1 MDMNHITKPVPG
13 LDAAVK
19 PDTAVSVPTRDN
31 GLATNL
37 ETGSAR
43 PLSPAA
49 VPNGGKASDAWWAH
63 IKDLPHY
70 DPAYPYDPR
79 HVYGPDGTDDD
90 AYGKDGV
97 HFMAGSAHEFSID
110 GSVNE
115 ARRLLGT
122 DRVFKDRCLKLPNL
136 GVPETNRYAR
146 SGQIMPDVFIQEHP
160 RPGDNQHEV
169 AYDPDNPILFVLEVL
184 SRSTFHYDIGP
195 KIEIYRA
202 MGVQEY
208 FLYDPERV
216 YRTGDEPRLWGLRLS
231 ADGDYQAIEP
241 LRHEA
246 GQPVYRSDT
255 LGEFRMLD
263 EGGDIHTFQTWDGER
278 GVWLDP
284 MRARDLDA
292 DEAKQEAVQ
301 ETAARTQTANLLTL
315 LRQQAAQG
323 ALAPDVPDTLAAAW
337 RKARWVPDFA
347 EALQVT
353 NGERDWSSLLP
364 PEDRGT

>member
-1 MDMNHITKPVPG
+1 MNTNLKTKVP
-13 LDAAVK
+13 A
-19 PDTAVSVPTRDN
+19 RDN
-31 GLATNL
+31 GLVTQIKP
-37 ETGSAR
+37 GSAR
-43 PLSPAA
+43 PLVPAA
-49 VPNGGKASDAWWAH
+49 GPNGDRASEAWWAR

-97 HFMAGSAHEFSID
+97 HFMAGSAHGFNID

-146 SGQIMPDVFIQEHP
+146 SGQVMPDVFIQERP

-169 AYDPDNPILFVLEVL
+169 AYDPGNPILFVLEVL
-184 SRSTFHYDIGP
+184 SQSTFHYDTGP

-202 MGVQEY
+202 MGVREY

-231 ADGDYQAIEP
+231 ADGEYVDIEP
-241 LRHEA
+241 LRHED
-246 GQPVYRSDT
+246 GQPVYHSNT
-255 LGEFRMLD
+255 LGAFRMLD
-263 EGGDIHTFQTWDGER
+263 EGKDVHTLQTWDGER
-278 GVWLDP
+278 GIWLDP
-284 MRARDLDA
+284 IRARDL
-292 DEAKQEAVQ
+292 
-301 ETAARTQTANLLTL
+301 ETQAQTRMETQTANLLAL
-315 LRQQAAQG
+315 LRQHAAQG
-323 ALAPDVPDTLAAAW
+323 ALAPDVPDALAAAW
-337 RKARWVPDFA
+337 RKARWVPDFT

-353 NGERDWSSLLP
+353 NGERNWSSLLP
-364 PEDRGT
+364 PGDRGA

>member
-1 MDMNHITKPVPG
+1 MYYTVLGGPSFREWWWLHDMNTNLKTQVP
-13 LDAAVK
+13 A
-19 PDTAVSVPTRDN
+19 RDN
-31 GLATNL
+31 GLVTQI
-37 ETGSAR
+37 EPGSAR
-43 PLSPAA
+43 PLVPAA
-49 VPNGGKASDAWWAH
+49 VPNCGRASDAWWAH

-97 HFMAGSAHEFSID
+97 HFMAGSAHGFSID

-122 DRVFKDRCLKLPNL
+122 DRVFKDRCLKLPDL

-169 AYDPDNPILFVLEVL
+169 VYDPDNPILFILEVL

-241 LRHEA
+241 LRHED
-246 GQPVYRSDT
+246 GQPIYRSNT

-263 EGGDIHTFQTWDGER
+263 EGKDVHTLQTWDKEQGL
-278 GVWLDP
+278 WMDP
-284 MRARDLDA
+284 
-292 DEAKQEAVQ
+292 KQAAVL
-301 ETAARTQTANLLTL
+301 ETGAQNILSL
-315 LRQQAAQG
+315 LRQQAAQR
-323 ALAPDVPDTLAAAW
+323 ALAPEVPDTLAAAW
-337 RKARWVPDFA
+337 QKARWVPDFT
-347 EALQVT
+347 EVLQVT
-353 NGERDWSSLLP
+353 SGERNWSILLP
-364 PEDRGT
+364 PEARGT